1 MTPRPQPPAPDD
13 RPAGIS
19 RRALLA
25 GAGLGVAAASLG
37 WIPGVRI
44 PAARAQTATPP
55 SFPSGIDL
63 YQQSFV
69 NWAQQID
76 IPDVWYCAPASAAD
90 VVTIANW
97 AHQNGYRLRAVGQG
111 HNWSPLVLAPGE
123 SAANIVLVN
132 LQDSLTTIT
141 VNPGGSP
148 ATVTAG
154 AGATMNA
161 LLTALQADG
170 YGFTTVPAPGD
181 LTIGGV
187 LAIDGHGSAIRAT
200 GETPVAGTTY
210 GSLSNAIQSMT
221 IVGWNGSAYALQT
234 FARTDDA
241 IAPFLTHLGRT
252 IVTEV
257 TLEVGANQ
265 NLQCQSL
272 TSIPVST
279 LFAAPASAGSGSYA
293 SLVAASGRV
302 EAIWFPF
309 TTNPWVKIW
318 SRQPTQPAGTTA
330 VTAPY
335 NYTFA
340 NDITTAESDFI
351 SDIVDGLTFVTPAFE
366 TVQESIVAIGLPAS
380 GTANLWGPS
389 MDTLL
394 YVQPTTLRV
403 TAGGWTILTAQSSIQ
418 QVVHDFYTQYN
429 SLLNSFQDDL
439 EWPMNGPVEIR
450 VTGLDQV
457 SEAGLSGAMTPLLS
471 AVTPRPDQ
479 PSWDVA
485 VWIDMLTVPGTSS
498 SLAFYEQMEQW
509 LFAHY
514 TGSYATVR
522 PEWSKGWA
530 FSAAGA
536 WTNTTMLTTTIPAA
550 INAGQSQ
557 DNFQV
562 AAAAFDAYDPYR
574 IFGNSFLDALLP

>member
-1 MTPRPQPPAPDD
+1 MTPQPDRDD
-13 RPAGIS
+13 RTLGIS

-37 WIPGVRI
+37 WIPGERI
-44 PAARAQTATPP
+44 PAARAQTSAPVN
-55 SFPSGIDL
+55 FPSGIDL

-76 IPDVWYCAPASAAD
+76 IPDVWYCAPSSAAD
-90 VVTIANW
+90 VVTLANW
-97 AHQNGYRLRAVGQG
+97 AYRNGYRLRAVGEG

-123 SAANIVLVN
+123 SASNIVLVN
-132 LQDSLTTIT
+132 LQDSLTSISIDTS
-141 VNPGGSP
+141 GSP
-148 ATVTAG
+148 ETVTVQ

-161 LLTALQADG
+161 LLTTLQADG

-187 LAIDGHGSAIRAT
+187 LAIDGHGSAIQAT

-210 GSLSNAIQSMT
+210 GSLSNAIQSIT

-234 FARTDDA
+234 FSRTDSA

-279 LFAAPASAGSGSYA
+279 LFAAPASAGSDSYA

-318 SRQPTQPAGTTA
+318 SRQPTRPAGANA

-340 NDITTAESDFI
+340 NDITTGESDFI

-366 TVQESIVAIGLPAS
+366 VLQESIVALGLPAS

-389 MDTLL
+389 MDVLL

-403 TAGGWTILTAQSSIQ
+403 TAGGWTILTVQGQHPAGRPRLLHPVQ
-418 QVVHDFYTQYN
+418 QPPELVRRRPRVADERAGGDPGDRTGPAIGGRSERRGDAPAIGRDPPARPAELGRRRVDRHADRPRHVELAGVLRADGTVAVLALHRLLRVGAARVVQGLG
-429 SLLNSFQDDL
+429 LLQL
-439 EWPMNGPVEIR
+439 R
-450 VTGLDQV
+450 GLDQQDDAHQHHPRRHQRGPG
-457 SEAGLSGAMTPLLS
+457 SE
-471 AVTPRPDQ
+471 Q
-479 PSWDVA
+479 F
-485 VWIDMLTVPGTSS
+485 PGR
-498 SLAFYEQMEQW
+498 L
-509 LFAHY
+509 
-514 TGSYATVR
+514 GRVRRVR
-522 PEWSKGWA
+522 PVPH
-530 FSAAGA
+530 
-536 WTNTTMLTTTIPAA
+536 L
-550 INAGQSQ
+550 
-557 DNFQV
+557 
-562 AAAAFDAYDPYR
+562 R
-574 IFGNSFLDALLP
+574 